1 MNITSTV
8 KLKEEMIEK
17 INGEYKYL
25 YVDKENMTG
34 KIKAETDIF
43 VTYGGDLTD
52 GEAGQFQ
59 NLKWVHVMSAGI
71 DEIPKEIFDKA
82 VVTNSTGIHKIPMTE
97 FAVGMLLQYYKKF
110 NQLHEAQNNNEWITY
125 SRSEELYGKE
135 AHILGTGSIGSH
147 LAKALQIFG
156 VRTVGYNTDGRSI
169 EGFDQTHAIS
179 ELNSQIGSADIMVNI
194 LPSTKKTTNFLQT
207 DTFKAMKEEAVF
219 LNIGRGTVMTDEV
232 LIEVLEQK
240 YIAHVLSDVFN
251 EEPLPADSPL
261 YTFDNLTITPHCS
274 AKTSM
279 YNFRAFDIFMYNLER
294 INNESEMKNVIDY
307 NKGY

>member
-8 KLKEEMIEK
+8 KLREEMIEK
-17 INGEYKYL
+17 IDGEYNYI
-25 YVDKENMTG
+25 YVEKENMTG

-52 GEAGQFQ
+52 GEAEQFE

-82 VVTNSTGIHKIPMTE
+82 IVTNSTGIHKIPMTE
-97 FAVGMLLQYYKKF
+97 FAVGLLLQYYKNF
-110 NQLHEAQNNNEWITY
+110 NQLHEAQNKKEWITY

-156 VRTVGYNTDGRSI
+156 VRTVGYNTNGRLI

-194 LPSTKKTTNFLQT
+194 LPSTRETTNFLQT
-207 DTFKAMKEEAVF
+207 ATFKAMKDEAVF

-274 AKTSM
+274 AKTRM
-279 YNFRAFDIFMYNLER
+279 YNFRAFDIFTFNLER
-294 INNESEMKNVIDY
+294 MNNESEMKNVIDY

>member
-8 KLKEEMIEK
+8 KLREEMIEK
-17 INGEYKYL
+17 IDGEYNYL
-25 YVDKENMTG
+25 YVEKENMTG

-52 GEAGQFQ
+52 GEAEQFK

-71 DEIPKEIFDKA
+71 DEIPKEFFDKA
-82 VVTNSTGIHKIPMTE
+82 IVTNSTGIHKIPMTE
-97 FAVGMLLQYYKKF
+97 FAVGMLLQYYKNF
-110 NQLHEAQNNNEWITY
+110 NQLHEAQNNKEWITY

-156 VRTVGYNTDGRSI
+156 VRTVGYNTNGRSI

-179 ELNSQIGSADIMVNI
+179 ELNSQIGSADMMVNI
-194 LPSTKKTTNFLQT
+194 LPSTGETTNFLQT
-207 DTFKAMKEEAVF
+207 ATFKAMKDEAVF

-261 YTFDNLTITPHCS
+261 YSFDNLTITPHCS
-274 AKTSM
+274 AKTRM
-279 YNFRAFDIFMYNLER
+279 YNFRAFDIFTYNLMR
-294 INNESEMKNVIDY
+294 MNNESEMKNVIDY

>member
-8 KLKEEMIEK
+8 KLREEMIEK
-17 INGEYKYL
+17 IDGEYNYL
-25 YVDKENMTG
+25 YVEKENMTG

-52 GEAGQFQ
+52 GEAEQFE

-71 DEIPKEIFDKA
+71 DEIPKDIFDKA
-82 VVTNSTGIHKIPMTE
+82 IVTNSTGIHKIPMTE
-97 FAVGMLLQYYKKF
+97 FAVGLLLQYYKNF
-110 NQLHEAQNNNEWITY
+110 NQLHEAQNKKEWITY

-156 VRTVGYNTDGRSI
+156 VRTVGYNTNGRLI

-194 LPSTKKTTNFLQT
+194 LPSTRETTNFLQT
-207 DTFKAMKEEAVF
+207 ATFKAMKDEAVF

-261 YTFDNLTITPHCS
+261 YTYDNLTITPHCS
-274 AKTSM
+274 AKTRM
-279 YNFRAFDIFMYNLER
+279 YNFRAFDIFTFNLER
-294 INNESEMKNVIDY
+294 MNNESEMKNVIDY